1 MALGR
6 KINKRNVMVFFL
18 LLKKVNGT
26 YQDWLVMIG
35 SETRTQWLFILCL

>member
-6 KINKRNVMVFFL
+6 KINKRNVMV
-18 LLKKVNGT
+18 KVNGT

-35 SETRTQWLFILCL
+35 SETPLLYLCVFVG